1 MIRLG
6 SAFSGI
12 GGFELG
18 VEQSWPNVETV
29 WQIEKDPFCQ
39 RVLKKHWPNTTLFDD
54 IQTVKTDQLE
64 PVDVIIGGFPCQDI
78 SKAGKMEGVN
88 EGKKSSL
95 WWNLWRI
102 IGDIRP
108 RIVIL
113 ENVSNIIS
121 VGGSDVLGSLTSIGY
136 DAEWT
141 TFNASDLGAP
151 HRRSRWFCVAYSK
164 TVVDKRSASSNTN
177 CQRFRTPP
185 KIQSRRP
192 AIDAH
197 DIERVSSNTDRQRS
211 QEQSKRRFTMET
223 KIKFERSSGVDDGFG
238 SNQWEKFPTESPL
251 HRRNDGFSH
260 RVDRIRALGNAIVP
274 ACSRWVADQ
283 VLKSGLL
290 NDLIEDQT

>member
-54 IQTVKTDQLE
+54 IQTVETDQLE
-64 PVDVIIGGFPCQDI
+64 PVDVIVGGFPCQDI

-88 EGKKSSL
+88 EGKKSNL
-95 WWNLWRI
+95 WWDLWRI

-121 VGGSDVLGSLTSIGY
+121 VGGSDVLGSLASIGY

-151 HRRSRWFCVAYSK
+151 HKRPRWFCVAYQSK
-164 TVVDKRSASSNTN
+164 GVLENES
-177 CQRFRTPP
+177 
-185 KIQSRRP
+185 IG
-192 AIDAH
+192 
-197 DIERVSSNTDRQRS
+197 NTDRQRS

-223 KIKFERSSGVDDGFG
+223 KIKFERSGGVDDGFR
-238 SNQWEKFPTESPL
+238 SNQWEKFPTQSPL
-251 HRRNDGFSH
+251 HRRNDGFSN